1 MTVNRDAR
9 PDRTDALQHSP
20 QAGRCT
26 LDRAPS
32 AATWLA
38 SAHPRPAEV
47 HEAWTHPYGV
57 AALPCNGPFTAVRLP
72 ENVVGAAVEC
82 DDPAAVRARL
92 AAALHGPVIHDPQHQ
107 RYYALVPAGVAR
119 GWRVPGVE
127 CLGSEYY
134 LGVPDPAAIRPS
146 GMCGYWAVPMDGP
159 GHLCDPVAVEELAR
173 VGRERVA
180 AGAVRWCNW
189 HHGHARGTELVSII
203 EQMSGPGASL
213 YACAD
218 CRAAHRL
225 TPLAEGGV

>member
-1 MTVNRDAR
+1 MDATHCH
-9 PDRTDALQHSP
+9 PDERTELDA
-20 QAGRCT
+20 
-26 LDRAPS
+26 S
-32 AATWLA
+32 AAALAPAYRTGAAAAWLA
-38 SAHPRPAEV
+38 QAHPRPAEV
-47 HEAWTHPYGV
+47 REAWTHPYGV
-57 AALPCNGPFTAVRLP
+57 AALPCDGPFTAVRLP
-72 ENVVGAAVEC
+72 ENVVRAAC
-82 DDPAAVRARL
+82 DADDLTALHAQL
-92 AAALHGPVIHDPQHQ
+92 GAALHGPVIHDPQYH
-107 RYYALVPAGVAR
+107 RYYALVPAGAAKD
-119 GWRVPGVE
+119 WRLSWTE
-127 CLGSEYY
+127 CLGPEYY
-134 LGVPDPAAIRPS
+134 LGMPHPAAVRPS
-146 GMCGYWAVPMDGP
+146 GMNAYWAVPMDGP